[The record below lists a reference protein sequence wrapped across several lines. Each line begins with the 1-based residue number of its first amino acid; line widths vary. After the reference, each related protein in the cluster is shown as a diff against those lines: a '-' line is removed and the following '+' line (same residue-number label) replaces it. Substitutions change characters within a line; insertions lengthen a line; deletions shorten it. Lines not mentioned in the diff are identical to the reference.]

1 MKTRTS
7 FASLLLA
14 SWILFL
20 SPVGAA
26 WGVEP
31 SRSSHAMPASRASAA
46 DRDPAA
52 QQTQGIEFVG
62 HVGGAALS
70 VAVQADYAYV
80 GFGPSLAVIDISDP
94 AHPAQVGVT
103 PYLASLVRD
112 IAVTPEGIAYA
123 AADESGLL
131 IIDVTDPLHPSVLAD
146 LDTPG
151 NARGVAAAGDF
162 VYVADSWGGLCVVNV
177 LNPASPAKVGS
188 RLTPG
193 WAMDVAVAA
202 EYHERV

>member
-1 MKTRTS
+1 MRTRVS
-7 FASLLLA
+7 IISLLIASLLL
-14 SWILFL
+14 SLTWT
-20 SPVGAA
+20 GAA
-26 WGVEP
+26 QGAELPRHDALQDAP
-31 SRSSHAMPASRASAA
+31 ST
-46 DRDPAA
+46 DD
-52 QQTQGIEFVG
+52 QGQIATLAPSIESVAHIG
-62 HVGGAALS
+62 GGALA
-70 VAVQADYAYV
+70 VAVQAGYAYV

-94 AHPAQVGVT
+94 AHPIQVGVT

-112 IAVTPEGIAYA
+112 VAVTLEGIVYA

-131 IIDVTDPLHPSVLAD
+131 IIDVTDPRHPSVLAD